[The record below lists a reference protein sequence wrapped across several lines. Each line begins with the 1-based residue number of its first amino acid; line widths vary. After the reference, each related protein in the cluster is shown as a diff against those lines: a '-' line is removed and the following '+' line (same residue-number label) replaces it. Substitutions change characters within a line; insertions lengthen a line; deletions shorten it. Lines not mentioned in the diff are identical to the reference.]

1 MIVAA
6 KYMRSIASAEP
17 MSSVWGTE
25 YEPGNAVVTDE
36 DWEAY
41 TRANTLSIYHPVGTC
56 AMLPRKDGGVV
67 DPKLRVYGVS
77 RLRVVD
83 ASIIPI
89 IPGAHIQTA
98 VYGVAEMAADIIVA
112 AWK

>member
-1 MIVAA
+1 
-6 KYMRSIASAEP
+6 
-17 MSSVWGTE
+17 
-25 YEPGNAVVTDE
+25 
-36 DWEAY
+36 
-41 TRANTLSIYHPVGTC
+41 
-56 AMLPRKDGGVV
+56 MLPRNDGGVV
-67 DPKLRVYGVS
+67 DPKLRVYGVN

-98 VYGVAEMAADIIVA
+98 VYGVAEVVADIIVA